1 MCVAFLLFPVIS
13 TSDDLHATDFVE
25 DAAFASRKA
34 RPGVSSHV
42 LNQGGVTIFVVPMSA
57 SVAPPAI
64 SSEAAVH
71 FSSVLTLA
79 GVLLPRAGRSP
90 PFRFSR
96 QPSSRSE
103 SIREEHFNNRPLPL
117 SNAAIQP
124 CKRRTKINRIE
135 VSGNERN
142 T

>member
-1 MCVAFLLFPVIS
+1 MELALNLLWGLIFALPLCQWVRNSCAQRQERWVTIRRVGLLVCVAFLLFPVIS

-42 LNQGGVTIFVVPMSA
+42 LNQGGATIFVVPMSA

-96 QPSSRSE
+96 
-103 SIREEHFNNRPLPL
+103 
-117 SNAAIQP
+117 
-124 CKRRTKINRIE
+124 
-135 VSGNERN
+135 
-142 T
+142 

>member
-1 MCVAFLLFPVIS
+1 MELALNLLWGLIFALPLCQWVQNSCAQRQERWVTLRRVGLLVCVAFLLFPVIS

-25 DAAFASRKA
+25 DAAFASGKA

-71 FSSVLTLA
+71 FSSALTLA

-90 PFRFSR
+90 PFRF
-96 QPSSRSE
+96 
-103 SIREEHFNNRPLPL
+103 NR
-117 SNAAIQP
+117 
-124 CKRRTKINRIE
+124 
-135 VSGNERN
+135 
-142 T
+142 